1 MKCFVFNPYYWLLSA
16 VGAAALLALL
26 SIPMQDGEVL
36 WFWFILSKIFGL
48 VLIYADVRLF
58 VWLAKHRKIDDI
70 IQLAK

>member
-1 MKCFVFNPYYWLLSA
+1 MKCFVFNPFYWLLSA

-36 WFWFILSKIFGL
+36 WFWFILTKIFGL
-48 VLIYADVRLF
+48 VLIYVDVRLF

-70 IQLAK
+70 IQLAN